1 MVTGVDKTMCNLLL
15 PLLLVSVLPCST
27 TTDGV
32 FPLRMP
38 GVSPTRGEVYL
49 CTGVE
54 IGPDRR

>member
-1 MVTGVDKTMCNLLL
+1 MCTLLL
-15 PLLLVSVLPCST
+15 PLLLVSVLPCSISM
-27 TTDGV
+27 DGM

-38 GVSPTRGEVYL
+38 SISPTRSEVYL